1 MSQVSKLENIGT
13 KQIEYI
19 VAKKWLLTLFFRFLV
34 FYMFI
39 INAILTQNQISILE
53 KNYLFN
59 NLKKQNFRVREN
71 TNETYTNIF
80 PPNHSFYLLVFLL
93 SFLSSWILLTLQY
106 FNSTSLI
113 VGRIFFYQ
121 LSRIEVIFLNMF
133 LIRKKILVK

>member
-39 INAILTQNQISILE
+39 INAVLTQNQISILE

-59 NLKKQNFRVREN
+59 NLKKQNYRVREN

-80 PPNHSFYLLVFLL
+80 SLNHSFYLLVFLL

-113 VGRIFFYQ
+113 VGRIFF
-121 LSRIEVIFLNMF
+121 SIN
-133 LIRKKILVK
+133 

>member
-1 MSQVSKLENIGT
+1 MSQESKMGNIGT

-34 FYMFI
+34 FCMFI
-39 INAILTQNQISILE
+39 INANINPKPNFNPR

-59 NLKKQNFRVREN
+59 NLKKQNFRVRDN

-93 SFLSSWILLTLQY
+93 SFLSSWILLTVHY

-133 LIRKKILVK
+133 SQ